1 MTSVAVLGG
10 GITGL
15 SAAYYLS
22 KAPHLIN
29 KVVLLEGSSRL
40 GGWLQSTRTEE
51 GAIFE
56 HGPRSLRVAGE
67 AGANILEMADDL
79 GLSDQILPVLPSHE
93 GAKNRFIYAG
103 GKLHKLPS
111 NFSGLFSRYELFGHQ
126 SPALLGLREPF
137 VKSRQEEGDESVHS
151 FFCRRLGK
159 QFTDNAIDPMVRG
172 IYAGDCRQL
181 SIQALFPSMQQA
193 ERRKGSITRGLLF
206 GPKQRGTPL
215 KINSDLLKK
224 AQKER
229 WALWSLR
236 EGLETL
242 ASTLKE
248 NLEKSGVELLTER
261 RVERLEFDTTDQVVQ
276 VRSGVKVLTERR
288 VERLE
293 FDTTDQVVQVCRT
306 DVQIWYGLELLTD
319 RRVERLEFDTM
330 DQVVQVNTLDEQLQV
345 NHVISAVPSQCLSAM
360 FAGHHPV
367 LSENLSVNPS
377 VSVGLVNLEFAGAV
391 LPSEGF
397 GYLVPSGE
405 PERILGVVFDSSIF
419 PQHSRHNSTTTRLT
433 VMMGGSWF
441 QEQFGDPAEVET
453 SDLLEVAIETV
464 RRHLN
469 ITAAPLRS
477 FTTVQKDCIPQ
488 YTLGHTDRL
497 EKRLPLSLVGCSYRG
512 VGVNDCV
519 LSARKAV
526 EDLLK
531 AWEGRD

>member
-67 AGANILEMADDL
+67 AGANVLEMADDL

-111 NFSGLFSRYELFGHQ
+111 NFSGLFRRYELFGHQ
-126 SPALLGLREPF
+126 SPAMLGLREPF
-137 VKSRQEEGDESVHS
+137 VKGRQEEGDESVHS

-181 SIQALFPSMQQA
+181 SIQALFPSMHQA
-193 ERRKGSITRGLLF
+193 ERRKGSITSGLLF

-215 KINSDLLKK
+215 KINSELLQK

-229 WALWSLR
+229 WALWALR

-242 ASTLKE
+242 SSSLKE

-261 RVERLEFDTTDQVVQ
+261 RVERLEFDTT
-276 VRSGVKVLTERR
+276 
-288 VERLE
+288 
-293 FDTTDQVVQVCRT
+293 
-306 DVQIWYGLELLTD
+306 
-319 RRVERLEFDTM
+319 

-367 LSENLSVNPS
+367 LSDNLSVNPS
-377 VSVGLVNLEFAGAV
+377 VTVGLVNLEFAGAV

-419 PQHSRHNSTTTRLT
+419 PQHSRPNSTTTRLT

-441 QEQFGDPAEVET
+441 QEQFGDPDKVET

-469 ITAAPLRS
+469 ITGSPLRS

-497 EKRLPLSLVGCSYRG
+497 EQMESYIAEKRLPLSLVGCSYRG

-526 EDLLK
+526 TDLLK

>member
-22 KAPHLIN
+22 KAPNIVN

-51 GAIFE
+51 GAVFE

-67 AGANILEMADDL
+67 AGANVLEMADDL

-111 NFSGLFSRYELFGHQ
+111 NFSGLFRRYELFGHQ

-137 VKSRQEEGDESVHS
+137 VKGRHEFGHRGLFRRYELFGHQSPAMLGLREPFVKGRQEEGDES
-151 FFCRRLGK
+151 
-159 QFTDNAIDPMVRG
+159 FTDNAIDPMVRG

-215 KINSDLLKK
+215 KINSELLQK
-224 AQKER
+224 ARKER

-242 ASTLKE
+242 ASSLKE
-248 NLEKSGVELLTER
+248 NLEKSGV
-261 RVERLEFDTTDQVVQ
+261 
-276 VRSGVKVLTERR
+276 
-288 VERLE
+288 
-293 FDTTDQVVQVCRT
+293 
-306 DVQIWYGLELLTD
+306 ELLTD
-319 RRVERLEFDTM
+319 RRVERLEFDTT

-360 FAGHHPV
+360 FAGHHPI
-367 LSENLSVNPS
+367 LSDNLSVNPS
-377 VSVGLVNLEFAGAV
+377 VTVGLVNLEFSGTV

-419 PQHSRHNSTTTRLT
+419 PQHNRPNSATTRLT

-441 QEQFGDPAEVET
+441 QEQFGDPDKVDT
-453 SDLLEVAIETV
+453 SDLLDVAIETV

-469 ITAAPLRS
+469 ITASPLRS

-497 EKRLPLSLVGCSYRG
+497 EQMESYIAEKRLPLSLVGCSYRG

-526 EDLLK
+526 MDLLQ